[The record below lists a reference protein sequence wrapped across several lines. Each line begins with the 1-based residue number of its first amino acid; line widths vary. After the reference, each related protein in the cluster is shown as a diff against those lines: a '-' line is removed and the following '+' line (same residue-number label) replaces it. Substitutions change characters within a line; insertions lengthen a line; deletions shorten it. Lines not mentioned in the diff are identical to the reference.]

1 MRNMADS
8 FWRAVAYCFHP
19 KVIFLSL
26 VPLILM
32 MVIVMGLGALYWDA
46 ALQSVRVW
54 MEASSTLDW
63 AWIWLE
69 RVGLMSLKSVVPP
82 LLLIVAVTPL
92 VVVMSLLAVSF
103 MMTPALVNMVAD
115 RRFAQLERKRGGSML
130 QGVAWTLLSVL
141 LALGA
146 LVLTLPLW
154 WLPPM
159 AMVMPAIIWGW
170 LTYRVM
176 TYDVLA
182 DHASRVERL
191 ELMRRYRFQ
200 LLIMGVITGLMGA
213 APSLVWASGALFVA
227 AFVVLIPIAVW
238 IYTLVFIFSALWFV
252 HFLLDALAQVR
263 AEPPASWRNDSNQTA
278 DIVDVESKILNA

>member
-54 MEASSTLDW
+54 MDASSTLDW
-63 AWIWLE
+63 AWLWLE

-115 RRFAQLERKRGGSML
+115 RRFVQLERKRGGSML
-130 QGVAWTLLSVL
+130 QGVAWTLLSVV

-159 AMVMPAIIWGW
+159 AMVMPALIWGW

-182 DHASRVERL
+182 DHASRAERL

-200 LLIMGVITGLMGA
+200 LLVMGVITGLMGA

-227 AFVVLIPIAVW
+227 AFVVLI
-238 IYTLVFIFSALWFV
+238 SALWFV
-252 HFLLDALAQVR
+252 HFLLDALSQVR
-263 AEPPASWRNDSNQTA
+263 AEPPATWRKDSTQAA